1 MLGGNSQEQE
11 RWLYWSQSIQHSAPR
26 PAGPFPQGWQCHN
39 PLYSLE

>member
-11 RWLYWSQSIQHSAPR
+11 PWLYCCQSIQHPALR
-26 PAGPFPQGWQCHN
+26 PAGPFPQGWQCHI